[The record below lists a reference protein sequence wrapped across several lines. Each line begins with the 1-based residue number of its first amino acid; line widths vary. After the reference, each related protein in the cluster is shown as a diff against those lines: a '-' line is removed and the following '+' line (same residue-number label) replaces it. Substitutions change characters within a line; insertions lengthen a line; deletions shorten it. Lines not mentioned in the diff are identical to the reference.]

1 MNDKTDNAID
11 NSTDNIKDQETALA
25 FTEGTESRDFL
36 KEQLQKKQEELLQLK
51 ADCDPI
57 VRANLQLEI
66 ANIMLDA
73 GQPGM
78 PEAAWGLAKE
88 SLMIYLEQEKFED
101 AVHACDTLYQT
112 ELPASVVALGHGMW
126 LAVTYPIDPEL
137 SIVMMKNLID
147 DTPAKSDGAAVA
159 AVVAHYIA
167 DLRLEGEKRESIMF
181 LTKNLITTVAE
192 RHSNI
197 NDQGQ
202 LNFWM
207 DKLELNDPA
216 QFLPKLS
223 QVIDA
228 IVGGDWWFDRDELRA
243 KLPVN

>member
-1 MNDKTDNAID
+1 MSDSNA
-11 NSTDNIKDQETALA
+11 SDQASGLA
-25 FTEGTESRDFL
+25 FTEAKESREFL
-36 KEQLQKKQEELLQLK
+36 KKALDEKQQALAQLTL
-51 ADCDPI
+51 DCDPI
-57 VRANLQLEI
+57 ERAALQYEI
-66 ANIMLDA
+66 AEIMLDSGGA
-73 GQPGM
+73 GM

-88 SLMIYLEQEKFED
+88 SFMIYMEHENFHE
-101 AVHACDTLYQT
+101 AVNCCDVLYRT
-112 ELPASVVALGHGMW
+112 DLPAAVVALGHGMW
-126 LAVTYPIDPEL
+126 LSVTYPIDPEL

-159 AVVAHYIA
+159 AATAHYIA
-167 DLRLEGEKRESIMF
+167 DLRLEGEKRDSVMF
-181 LTKNLITTVAE
+181 LTTNLIAQVAE

-197 NDQGQ
+197 TDQGQ

-216 QFLPKLS
+216 QFLPKLA

-228 IVGGDWWFDRDELRA
+228 IVAGDWWFDRDELRA